1 MVYRK
6 LQGSACKIFILEFKY
21 FYIFIYGYRYKN
33 YENIIKFN
41 IILNKNKNVLYR
53 ICNFHGVPEI
63 TVRK

>member
-21 FYIFIYGYRYKN
+21 FYILYGYRYKN

-53 ICNFHGVPEI
+53 ICNFHGAPEI